1 MLLEDWMHFVEE
13 LSAGGKCAGAMTAA
27 EDAGV
32 PFREVGCYVGFV
44 VE

>member
-13 LSAGGKCAGAMTAA
+13 LSVGWKCAGAMTAD

-32 PFREVGCYVGFV
+32 SFREM
-44 VE
+44 